1 MIDPTDPVIAS
12 HTRRAFEQLITNN
25 ADRRAHVVA
34 ELTAFSFLIE
44 NGHATHDQI
53 TQRLHLVQ
61 RSMPVNYQSAD
72 VTGRLTLL
80 VDALAGAYGP
90 KKRGWTP
97 TVIQG
102 GLDHDQTIDPNPP
115 VKQD

>member
-1 MIDPTDPVIAS
+1 MMIDPTDPVIAS
-12 HTRRAFEQLITNN
+12 QTRRAFEQLVTIN
-25 ADRRAHVVA
+25 ADRRAHIVA

-44 NGHATHDQI
+44 NGRATPEQI
-53 TQRLHLVQ
+53 TQRLRVVQ
-61 RSMPVNYQSAD
+61 QSMPLNYRSAD

-80 VDALAGAYGP
+80 EEAIAAAYGP

-102 GLDHDQTIDPNPP
+102 GLDHDQTIDPTPRSR
-115 VKQD
+115 